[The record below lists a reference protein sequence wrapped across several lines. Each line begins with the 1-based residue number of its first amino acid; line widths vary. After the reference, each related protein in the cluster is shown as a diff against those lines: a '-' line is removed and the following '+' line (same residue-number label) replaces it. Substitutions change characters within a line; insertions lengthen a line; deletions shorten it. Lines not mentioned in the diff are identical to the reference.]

1 MLFLHK
7 SVAVPAASQVTR
19 RRSSS
24 FVNGWLHDFRRAGL
38 HQPGAPLEP
47 ATVQNVD
54 RSMTIRPGTH
64 SASGSLYGV
73 SGTHPADVTEVI
85 APLRPVMFNNPTAD
99 VA

>member
-7 SVAVPAASQVTR
+7 SVVVPAASKVTR
-19 RRSSS
+19 RPFLFRQ
-24 FVNGWLHDFRRAGL
+24 WLPPRFFRRAGL
-38 HQPGAPLEP
+38 HQPGAPLEA
-47 ATVQNVD
+47 ATVLNVD

-73 SGTHPADVTEVI
+73 LGTQPADVTKLI
-85 APLRPVMFNNPTAD
+85 APLRPVMFNNPAAD